1 MSTTT
6 IRQLSTEDDLRTG
19 FPILNELRTHLDE
32 DLFFELYEQMHE
44 EGYRLF
50 GLYDDDEIV
59 AVAGVTVSTN
69 FYLGKHAYVYDLVTT
84 ESRRSE
90 GFGEQLL
97 SFVHD
102 WAATEG
108 CEAVELE
115 SGLWRDDA
123 HRFYTDAL
131 GYEKYCY
138 SFKYDLTNDDGE
150 ASE

>member
-1 MSTTT
+1 MSKIT
-6 IRQLSTEDDLRTG
+6 IQQLSTDAERREA

-32 DLFFELYEQMHE
+32 ALFEDQYEQMYE

-50 GLYDDDEIV
+50 GLYEDDEIV
-59 AVAGVTVSTN
+59 AVAGAKTATN

-108 CEAVELE
+108 CVAVELE
-115 SGLWRDDA
+115 SGHWRDEA
-123 HRFYTDAL
+123 HRFYTDVL
-131 GYEKYCY
+131 GYEKYCI
-138 SFKYDLTNDDGE
+138 SFKYDLTADDEEG
-150 ASE
+150 

>member
-1 MSTTT
+1 MRTTTT
-6 IRQLSTEDDLRTG
+6 ITQLSTDAERRAA

-32 DLFFELYEQMHE
+32 ESFAEQYEQMHE

-50 GLYDDDEIV
+50 GLYDGDELV
-59 AVAGVTVSTN
+59 AVTGVKTATN

-90 GFGEQLL
+90 GFGAELL
-97 SFVHD
+97 EFVHD
-102 WAATEG
+102 WAVGEG

-123 HRFYTDAL
+123 HRFYTDRL

-138 SFKYDLTNDDGE
+138 SFTYDLTNDGDGE
-150 ASE
+150 